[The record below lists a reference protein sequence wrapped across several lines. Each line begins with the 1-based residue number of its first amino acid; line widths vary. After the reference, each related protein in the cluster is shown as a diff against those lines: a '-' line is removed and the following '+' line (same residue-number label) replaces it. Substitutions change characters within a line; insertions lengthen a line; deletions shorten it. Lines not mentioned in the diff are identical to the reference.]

1 MKVLVNGIGNI
12 GTTLL
17 NILVDFKSELGIKE
31 IYALKNTNINTWNL
45 SDLQHLDKKGV
56 KIYTKQENERFSP
69 KDALPDDIDYI
80 FDSTANTFGLKN
92 KLWYQS
98 LKNLKACSAQG
109 SEKGFGIP
117 YMAGVNNDKIFGEK
131 YVHIV
136 SCNTH
141 ALASLLS
148 TFTGQN
154 LEKLV
159 EADFVIV
166 RRSEDLGNHQRLVS
180 ANVVSRHRHKQL
192 GTHHAE
198 DAVDLFS
205 TINIIPKITSSD
217 ITTPSQLLHTVRFAI
232 RFSKKVDEAHIYNQL
247 NTSRFIARSS
257 KFDSNIIFETGRRYG
272 YNGRL
277 YSHAIINHTN
287 LMLSQDKKTVYG
299 WAFIPQEGNT
309 IISTLSAFLIQT
321 KNNEH
326 EQILSKICN
335 KMIIR
340 DL

>member
-17 NILVDFKSELGIKE
+17 NILVDFKTDLGIHE

-45 SDLQHLDKKGV
+45 SDLQHLEKRGI
-56 KIYTKQENERFSP
+56 KIYTKQKFDGFITAER
-69 KDALPDDIDYI
+69 LPDDINYI
-80 FDSTANTFGLKN
+80 FDCTANSFGLKN
-92 KLWYQS
+92 KTLYQPIR
-98 LKNLKACSAQG
+98 NLIACSAQG

-117 YMAGVNNDKIFGEK
+117 YMAGVNNDKILGQK
-131 YVHIV
+131 YVQVV

-148 TFTGQN
+148 TFSGHS
-154 LEKLV
+154 LERLV

-180 ANVVSRHRHKQL
+180 ANVVSRHRHKL
-192 GTHHAE
+192 YGTHHAE

-205 TINIIPKITSSD
+205 TRNIKPKICSSD

-232 RFSKKVDEAHIYNQL
+232 KLSEKVDNAYISNQIKA
-247 NTSRFIARSS
+247 SGFISQSS
-257 KFDSNIIFETGRRYG
+257 KFDSNVIFEIGRRYG
-272 YNGRL
+272 YYGRL

-287 LMLSQDKKTVYG
+287 LMLSQDNKTIYG
-299 WAFIPQEGNT
+299 WAFIPQEANT
-309 IISTLSAFLIQT
+309 IISSLSAFLLQT
-321 KNNEH
+321 QNNGH
-326 EQILSKICN
+326 EQIISKICD
-335 KMIIR
+335 IIIIS